1 MPLTKTVFREKCL
14 NKIKNSPK
22 HNKIYKNAKIFTT
35 LSCKLKN
42 IKNKKILFYTS
53 LPFEADTSKSIKSLR
68 KKCDIFVPFMQGE
81 SFKMVPFRLP
91 LEKKKFGIYEAG
103 NSLRNI
109 KKIDIAIVPI
119 VGVDGNL
126 QRVGFGK
133 GMYDRFFA
141 KLKKKPYII
150 FIQSEL
156 CYTKE
161 FICDEY
167 DIACDLII
175 TPDNTV
181 QNSAIAIKN
190 RKQDVKRS
198 TNRRRCSRS

>member
-1 MPLTKTVFREKCL
+1 MPLTKTIFRQNCL
-14 NKIKNSPK
+14 DKLKNSSK
-22 HNKIYKNAKIFTT
+22 HNRIYKNAKIDAQ
-35 LSCKLKN
+35 LLKELKKV
-42 IKNKKILFYTS
+42 KNKKILLYTS
-53 LPFEADTSKSIKSLR
+53 LPFEADISKSVKALR
-68 KKCDIFVPFMQGE
+68 KKCDIFVPFMEGE

-91 LEKKKFGIYEAG
+91 LKKKKFGIYEAG

-109 KKIDIAIVPI
+109 KKIDIAIVPV

-141 KLKKKPYII
+141 KLKRRPYII
-150 FIQSEL
+150 FIQSEF

-167 DIACDLII
+167 DITCDLII
-175 TPDNTV
+175 TPFIKV
-181 QNSAIAIKN
+181 QNKI
-190 RKQDVKRS
+190 
-198 TNRRRCSRS
+198 

>member
-1 MPLTKTVFREKCL
+1 MSLTKATFRQNCL
-14 NKIKNSPK
+14 RKIKNSPK
-22 HNKIYKNAKIFTT
+22 YNRFYKNAKINIE
-35 LSCKLKN
+35 LQKELKKF
-42 IKNKKILFYTS
+42 KNKKILFYTS
-53 LPFEADTSKSIKSLR
+53 LPFEADTAKSIKIMR
-68 KKCDIFVPFMQGE
+68 KKYDIYVPFMQGE

-91 LEKKKFGIYEAG
+91 LKKKKFGIYEAG

-109 KKIDIAIVPI
+109 KKIDIAIVPV

-141 KLKKKPYII
+141 KLKKRPYTI
-150 FIQSEL
+150 FIQSEF

-167 DIACDLII
+167 DITCDLII
-175 TPDNTV
+175 TPRVKVRNK
-181 QNSAIAIKN
+181 NMAIN
-190 RKQDVKRS
+190 RK
-198 TNRRRCSRS
+198 